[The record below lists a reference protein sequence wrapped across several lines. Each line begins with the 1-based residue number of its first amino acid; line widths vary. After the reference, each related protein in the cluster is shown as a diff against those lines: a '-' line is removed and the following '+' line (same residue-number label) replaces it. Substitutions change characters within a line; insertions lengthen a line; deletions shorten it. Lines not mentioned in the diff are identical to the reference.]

1 MAKLDKYLDSKYLA
15 AALLISVALQFMPLG
30 SFRELSHVIVLVV
43 ALALL
48 LR

>member
-15 AALLISVALQFMPLG
+15 AALLIAVALDFMPLG
-30 SFRELSHVIVLVV
+30 GLSGLSSVIVLVV